1 LKKGGQRRT
10 EIFESQIFE
19 SKSFFRSKNMLKTS
33 YYFGR
38 TIFSQGEDG
47 RISAEKEDFGNPMI
61 KSGTFHKEKAKVG

>member
-1 LKKGGQRRT
+1 
-10 EIFESQIFE
+10 
-19 SKSFFRSKNMLKTS
+19 MLKTS